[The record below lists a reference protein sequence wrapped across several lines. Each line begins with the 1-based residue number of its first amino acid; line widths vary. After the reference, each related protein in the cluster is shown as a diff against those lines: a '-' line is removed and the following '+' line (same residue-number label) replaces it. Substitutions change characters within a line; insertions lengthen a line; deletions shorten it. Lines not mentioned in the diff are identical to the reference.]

1 MFHISLLSLIR
12 LECLT
17 LNITFFG
24 HTRILDPLGKV
35 ITSIDDERDGIIYAF
50 LDYDIAKQMK
60 QDYYTM
66 LTERRPDVYI
76 A

>member
-1 MFHISLLSLIR
+1 MNQKENNLSHMEFLL
-12 LECLT
+12 CQ
-17 LNITFFG
+17 
-24 HTRILDPLGKV
+24 
-35 ITSIDDERDGIIYAF
+35 A
-50 LDYDIAKQMK
+50 YDIAKQMK